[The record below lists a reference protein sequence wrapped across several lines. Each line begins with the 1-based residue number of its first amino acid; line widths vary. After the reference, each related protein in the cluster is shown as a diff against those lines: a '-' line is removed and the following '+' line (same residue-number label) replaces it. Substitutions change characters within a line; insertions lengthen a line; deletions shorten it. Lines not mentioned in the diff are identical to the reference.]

1 MECEDACV
9 RATRWTLEVI
19 TLARPASRR
28 RCAQRGCIYAWLACR
43 RATLICC
50 EKIRLTR
57 TLGCAKEDERLV
69 QLVSCYGSKMW
80 SFIVTQMKGR
90 TGKQCRERYM
100 NQLDPSIRRAPWT
113 DEESRII
120 VEAQAKFGNRYP
132 PFR

>member
-1 MECEDACV
+1 M
-9 RATRWTLEVI
+9 
-19 TLARPASRR
+19 
-28 RCAQRGCIYAWLACR
+28 RGLR
-43 RATLICC
+43 RAALICC
-50 EKIRLTR
+50 EKNRLTQAR

-132 PFR
+132 SLR